1 MAAAN
6 LNYRFIR
13 DRANVNLNVSYTGDQ
28 LDDDF
33 GTFPATRVALDG
45 YTLVNLAAE
54 FAVTARVAIY
64 GRVENLFDEDY
75 ENVFGFAPSGIGGFV
90 GARIKFSN

>member
-1 MAAAN
+1 M
-6 LNYRFIR
+6 
-13 DRANVNLNVSYTGDQ
+13 
-28 LDDDF
+28 
-33 GTFPATRVALDG
+33 ALDA
-45 YTLVNLAAE
+45 YTLVNLTAE
-54 FAVTARVAIY
+54 FVVTDMVTIY